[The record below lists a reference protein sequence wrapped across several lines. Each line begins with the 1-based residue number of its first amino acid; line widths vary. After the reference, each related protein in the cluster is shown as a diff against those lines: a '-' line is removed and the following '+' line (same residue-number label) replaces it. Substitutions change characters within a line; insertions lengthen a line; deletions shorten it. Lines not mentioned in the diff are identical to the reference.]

1 MFYSEMSAEIFQIC
15 KTTAKFQDFTESAKI
30 LIGRIITQR
39 GLINYMKG
47 TLLKLFIV
55 MNVS

>member
-1 MFYSEMSAEIFQIC
+1 MFYSAMSAEIFQIC
-15 KTTAKFQDFTESAKI
+15 KITTKFQDFTESAKI

-39 GLINYMKG
+39 DLINYMKKA
-47 TLLKLFIV
+47 LLKLFIV

>member
-1 MFYSEMSAEIFQIC
+1 MSAEIFQIC

-39 GLINYMKG
+39 GLINYMKM

>member
-1 MFYSEMSAEIFQIC
+1 MSAEIFPIC
-15 KTTAKFQDFTESAKI
+15 KTTTKFQDLTESAKI

-39 GLINYMKG
+39 GLINYMKK